1 MKINKQEFFDNMDKL
16 MEKLEKDEVFAK
28 ALAEKQTSAEA
39 AAFLLDNGISISAD
53 AIDAVTKALKEDFPE
68 LAKFEL
74 SEDELEAVAAG
85 SAGEYFKAAFYGAT
99 HPVSTLVRVWT
110 KKGQDKIYDDFKKWD
125 PLTCFDSKFSI

>member
-1 MKINKQEFFDNMDKL
+1 MKINKKEFFDNMDKL

-85 SAGEYFKAAFYGAT
+85 SAGESFKAAFYDAT
-99 HPVSTLVRVWT
+99 HPGSTLVRVWT

-125 PLTCFDSKFSI
+125 PLTWFDSKFSI

>member
-85 SAGEYFKAAFYGAT
+85 SVGEYFKAAFYGAT
-99 HPVSTLVRVWT
+99 HPVSTLARAWT
-110 KKGQDKIYDDFKKWD
+110 KKGQDKIYGDFKEWD
-125 PLTCFDSKFSI
+125 PLTWFDSKFSV